1 MLKVRCQNCGLLIDE
16 SDAKCFTCGHVVNG
30 AGPSNPTPVI
40 KVVPRTSQ
48 STGQVKPP
56 ISVKKVR
63 KFKIGLISGISIIVV
78 ILIAVFA
85 TSDGKSTDSSPNEV
99 PVESTEP
106 VRKTTPPTTAVTRT
120 TTVTQTTDPAS
131 SQLEERSVVQIRVF
145 ENGLEC
151 WDASGVVFPTEEFIV
166 TNDHVV
172 SADEECTPDA
182 FEIWLTTKNSQS
194 VKKVYDAEVINS
206 DRASDLG
213 ILRITNLGS
222 NVEGLVP
229 LEAAPLPI
237 IGDEI
242 LVYGFPVIA
251 GDSLTVSKGIVSGF
265 IKQSGSSW
273 IKTDASIS
281 GGNSGGPA
289 VTRNRQ
295 LIGVVSQAGSS
306 TDGEFVDCRLI
317 QDTNNDG
324 YIDDN
329 DTCVPIGS
337 SFSLLV
343 PLERIQYLIS
353 QTPEIK

>member
-16 SDAKCFTCGHVVNG
+16 ADLKCFTCGHAVNG
-30 AGPSNPTPVI
+30 AGSLNPIPVA

-56 ISVKKVR
+56 ISAKKIR
-63 KFKIGLISGISIIVV
+63 KLQIGLASGIAIVVV

-85 TSDGKSTDSSPNEV
+85 TSDGKSTNSSPTEV
-99 PVESTEP
+99 PVQSTEP
-106 VRKTTPPTTAVTRT
+106 VGKTTPPTTAVTRT
-120 TTVTQTTDPAS
+120 TAVTQTTDPTS

-145 ENGLEC
+145 ENGIEC
-151 WDASGVVFPTEEFIV
+151 WDASGVIFPTAEFII

-182 FEIWLTTKNSQS
+182 FEIWLTTNRSQS
-194 VKKVYDAEVINS
+194 VKKVYDAEVINF
-206 DRASDLG
+206 DYGSDLG

-222 NVEGLVP
+222 NVEDLVP
-229 LEAAPLPI
+229 LEEAPLPV

-242 LVYGFPVIA
+242 LVYGFPGIA

-265 IKQSGSSW
+265 ITQSGSSW

-281 GGNSGGPA
+281 GGSSGGPA
-289 VTRNRQ
+289 VTRDRQ
-295 LIGVVSQAGSS
+295 LIGIVSQAGSS
-306 TDGEFVDCRLI
+306 TDGEVVDCRLVE
-317 QDTNNDG
+317 DTNNDG

>member
-1 MLKVRCQNCGLLIDE
+1 
-16 SDAKCFTCGHVVNG
+16 
-30 AGPSNPTPVI
+30 
-40 KVVPRTSQ
+40 
-48 STGQVKPP
+48 
-56 ISVKKVR
+56 
-63 KFKIGLISGISIIVV
+63 
-78 ILIAVFA
+78 
-85 TSDGKSTDSSPNEV
+85 
-99 PVESTEP
+99 
-106 VRKTTPPTTAVTRT
+106 
-120 TTVTQTTDPAS
+120 VTQTTDPGS

-151 WDASGVVFPTEEFIV
+151 WGASGVVFPTEEFIV

-182 FEIWLTTKNSQS
+182 FEIWLTTNNSQS

-206 DRASDLG
+206 DFASDLG

-242 LVYGFPVIA
+242 LVYGFPGIA

-265 IKQSGSSW
+265 INQSGSSW

-281 GGNSGGPA
+281 GGSSGGPA
-289 VTRNRQ
+289 VTRDRE
-295 LIGVVSQAGSS
+295 LIGIVSQYGSS
-306 TDGEFVDCRLI
+306 SDGQSVDCRLLE
-317 QDTNNDG
+317 DTNNDG

-329 DTCVPIGS
+329 DTCVPVGS
-337 SFSLLV
+337 TFSLLV

>member
-16 SDAKCFTCGHVVNG
+16 ADAKCFTCGHAVNG
-30 AGPSNPTPVI
+30 AGPSNPTPVV

-56 ISVKKVR
+56 ISAKKVR
-63 KFKIGLISGISIIVV
+63 KLQIGLVSGMAIVVV

-85 TSDGKSTDSSPNEV
+85 TGDGKSTNSSRTEV
-99 PVESTEP
+99 PVQSTEP
-106 VRKTTPPTTAVTRT
+106 VRKTTPPTTSAPSAT
-120 TTVTQTTDPAS
+120 TPGGR
-131 SQLEERSVVQIRVF
+131 QLEERSVVQIRVF
-145 ENGLEC
+145 ENGIEC
-151 WDASGVVFPTEEFIV
+151 WDASGVVFPTAEFII

-172 SADEECTPDA
+172 SADEDCAPDA
-182 FEIWLTTKNSQS
+182 FEIWLTTNRSQS

-206 DRASDLG
+206 DYGSDLG

-229 LEAAPLPI
+229 LEEAPLPI

-242 LVYGFPVIA
+242 LVYGFPGIA
-251 GDSLTVSKGIVSGF
+251 GDSLTVSKGIISGF
-265 IKQSGSSW
+265 IKQGGSSW

-281 GGNSGGPA
+281 GGSSGGPA

-306 TDGEFVDCRLI
+306 TDGQVVDCRLVE
-317 QDTNNDG
+317 DTNNDG

-353 QTPEIK
+353 LTPEIK

>member
-16 SDAKCFTCGHVVNG
+16 ADLKCFTCGHAVNG
-30 AGPSNPTPVI
+30 AGSLNPIPVA
-40 KVVPRTSQ
+40 KVIPRTSQ

-56 ISVKKVR
+56 ISANKIR
-63 KFKIGLISGISIIVV
+63 KLQIGLASGIAIVVV

-85 TSDGKSTDSSPNEV
+85 TSDGKSTNSSPTEV
-99 PVESTEP
+99 TVQSTEP
-106 VRKTTPPTTAVTRT
+106 VGKTTPPTTAVTRT
-120 TTVTQTTDPAS
+120 TAVTQTTDPAS

-145 ENGLEC
+145 ENGIEC
-151 WDASGVVFPTEEFIV
+151 WDASGVIFPTAEFII

-182 FEIWLTTKNSQS
+182 FEIWLTTNRSQS

-206 DRASDLG
+206 DYGSDLG

-229 LEAAPLPI
+229 LEEAPLPI

-242 LVYGFPVIA
+242 LVYGFPGIA
-251 GDSLTVSKGIVSGF
+251 GDSLTVSKGIISGF
-265 IKQSGSSW
+265 INQGGSSW

-281 GGNSGGPA
+281 GGSSGGPA
-289 VTRNRQ
+289 VTRDRK
-295 LIGVVSQAGSS
+295 LIGVVSQYGSS
-306 TDGEFVDCRLI
+306 SDGQSVDCRLLE
-317 QDTNNDG
+317 DTNNDG

-329 DTCVPIGS
+329 DTCVPVGS
-337 SFSLLV
+337 TFSLLV

>member
-16 SDAKCFTCGHVVNG
+16 ADLKCFTCGHAVNG
-30 AGPSNPTPVI
+30 AGSLNPIPIAKVI
-40 KVVPRTSQ
+40 PRTSQ

-56 ISVKKVR
+56 TLAKKIR
-63 KFKIGLISGISIIVV
+63 KLQIGLASGIAIVVV

-85 TSDGKSTDSSPNEV
+85 TSEGKRTNSSPTEV
-99 PVESTEP
+99 TVQSTEP
-106 VRKTTPPTTAVTRT
+106 VGKTTPPTTAVTRT
-120 TTVTQTTDPAS
+120 TAVTQTSDPVS
-131 SQLEERSVVQIRVF
+131 SQLEERSVVQVRVF
-145 ENGLEC
+145 ENGIEC
-151 WDASGVVFPTEEFIV
+151 WDASGVVFPTAEFII

-172 SADEECTPDA
+172 SADEDCAPDA
-182 FEIWLTTKNSQS
+182 FEIWLTTNRSQS

-206 DRASDLG
+206 DYGSDLG

-222 NVEGLVP
+222 NVEDLVP
-229 LEAAPLPI
+229 LEEAPLPV

-242 LVYGFPVIA
+242 LVYGFPGIA

-265 IKQSGSSW
+265 ITQSGSSW

-281 GGNSGGPA
+281 GGSSGGPA
-289 VTRNRQ
+289 VTRDRQ
-295 LIGVVSQAGSS
+295 LIGIVSQAGSS
-306 TDGEFVDCRLI
+306 TDGEVVDCRLVE
-317 QDTNNDG
+317 DTNNDG

>member
-1 MLKVRCQNCGLLIDE
+1 MLKVRCENCGLLIDE
-16 SDAKCFTCGHVVNG
+16 ADTKCFTCGHAVTG
-30 AGPSNPTPVI
+30 TNPLNPIAVA

-48 STGQVKPP
+48 STGQVKQP
-56 ISVKKVR
+56 ISATKMRMLRV
-63 KFKIGLISGISIIVV
+63 GLLSGMATVVV

-85 TSDGKSTDSSPNEV
+85 TSGGGSTETSSSQIP
-99 PVESTEP
+99 PLTTEP
-106 VRKTTPPTTAVTRT
+106 VKETVPRTTAVPRT
-120 TTVTQTTDPAS
+120 TIPVS
-131 SQLEERSVVQIRVF
+131 RQLEERSVVQIRVF

-172 SADEECTPDA
+172 SPDEECAPDA
-182 FEIWLTTKNSQS
+182 FEIWLTTNNSQS

-206 DRASDLG
+206 DFASDLG

-222 NVEGLVP
+222 NIEGLVP

-242 LVYGFPVIA
+242 LVYGFPGIA

-265 IKQSGSSW
+265 IRQSGSSW

-281 GGNSGGPA
+281 GGSSGGPA
-289 VTRNRQ
+289 VTRDRK

-306 TDGEFVDCRLI
+306 TDGDVVDCRLVE
-317 QDTNNDG
+317 DTNNDG
-324 YIDDN
+324 YVDED

-337 SFSLLV
+337 AFFLLV
-343 PLERIQYLIS
+343 PLERIQELIS
-353 QTPEIK
+353 RTPAIK

>member
-1 MLKVRCQNCGLLIDE
+1 MLKVRCENCGLLIDE
-16 SDAKCFTCGHVVNG
+16 ADAKCFTCGHVVNG
-30 AGPSNPTPVI
+30 SGSLNPVSVAT
-40 KVVPRTSQ
+40 VVPRSSQ
-48 STGQVKPP
+48 STGQVPPP
-56 ISVKKVR
+56 ISPTKVR
-63 KFKIGLISGISIIVV
+63 KFKIGLVSGITIVV
-78 ILIAVFA
+78 LILIAVFA
-85 TSDGKSTDSSPNEV
+85 ISDGKSTDSSPNEV
-99 PVESTEP
+99 PVQSTEP
-106 VRKTTPPTTAVTRT
+106 VRKMTPPTTAVTRT

-145 ENGLEC
+145 ENGIEC
-151 WDASGVVFPTEEFIV
+151 WDASGVVFPTAEFII

-172 SADEECTPDA
+172 SADEECAPDA
-182 FEIWLTTKNSQS
+182 FEIWLTTNRSQS

-206 DRASDLG
+206 DYGSDLG

-229 LEAAPLPI
+229 LEEAPLPI

-242 LVYGFPVIA
+242 LVYGFPGIA
-251 GDSLTVSKGIVSGF
+251 GDSLTVSKGIISGF
-265 IKQSGSSW
+265 IKQGGSSW

-281 GGNSGGPA
+281 GGSSGGPA

-306 TDGEFVDCRLI
+306 TDGQVVDCRLVE
-317 QDTNNDG
+317 DTNNDG

-343 PLERIQYLIS
+343 PLERIQHLIS
-353 QTPEIK
+353 LTPEIK

>member
-16 SDAKCFTCGHVVNG
+16 ADAKCFTCGHAVNG
-30 AGPSNPTPVI
+30 AGLSNPTPVI

-56 ISVKKVR
+56 ISAKKVR
-63 KFKIGLISGISIIVV
+63 KLQIGLVSGMAIVVV

-85 TSDGKSTDSSPNEV
+85 TSDGKTTNSSPTEV
-99 PVESTEP
+99 PVQSTEP
-106 VRKTTPPTTAVTRT
+106 VRKTTPPTTSAPSAT
-120 TTVTQTTDPAS
+120 TPS
-131 SQLEERSVVQIRVF
+131 GRQLEERSVVQIRVF
-145 ENGLEC
+145 ENGIEC
-151 WDASGVVFPTEEFIV
+151 WDASGVVFPTAEFII

-172 SADEECTPDA
+172 SADEDCAPDA
-182 FEIWLTTKNSQS
+182 FEIWLTTNRSQS

-206 DRASDLG
+206 DYGSDLG
-213 ILRITNLGS
+213 ILRISNLGS

-229 LEAAPLPI
+229 LEEAPLPI

-242 LVYGFPVIA
+242 LVYGFPGIA
-251 GDSLTVSKGIVSGF
+251 GDSLTVSKGIISGF
-265 IKQSGSSW
+265 INQGGSSW

-281 GGNSGGPA
+281 GGSSGGPA

-295 LIGVVSQAGSS
+295 LIGIVSQAGSS
-306 TDGEFVDCRLI
+306 TDGQVVDCRLVE
-317 QDTNNDG
+317 DTNNDG

>member
-1 MLKVRCQNCGLLIDE
+1 MLKVRCENCGLLIDE
-16 SDAKCFTCGHVVNG
+16 ADTKCFTCGYAVKGTN
-30 AGPSNPTPVI
+30 SLNPIAVA
-40 KVVPRTSQ
+40 KVVPRSSQ
-48 STGQVKPP
+48 STGQVKQP
-56 ISVKKVR
+56 ISAAKIR
-63 KFKIGLISGISIIVV
+63 KFRVGLLSGIAIVVV
-78 ILIAVFA
+78 ILIVVFA
-85 TSDGKSTDSSPNEV
+85 TSGGGSTETSSSQTPPLTTDSVKETV
-99 PVESTEP
+99 P
-106 VRKTTPPTTAVTRT
+106 KTTAVPRT
-120 TTVTQTTDPAS
+120 TIPAGGQT
-131 SQLEERSVVQIRVF
+131 EERSVVQIRVF
-145 ENGLEC
+145 ENGFEC

-182 FEIWLTTKNSQS
+182 FEIWLTSNNSQS

-206 DRASDLG
+206 DFASDLG

-229 LEAAPLPI
+229 LDAAPLPI

-242 LVYGFPVIA
+242 LVYGFPGIA

-281 GGNSGGPA
+281 GGSSGGPA
-289 VTRNRQ
+289 VTRDRK
-295 LIGVVSQAGSS
+295 LIGVVSQTGSS
-306 TDGEFVDCRLI
+306 SDGQIVDCRLVE
-317 QDTNNDG
+317 DTNNDG
-324 YIDDN
+324 YIDED

-343 PLERIQYLIS
+343 PLERIQRLIS
-353 QTPEIK
+353 LTPEIK